1 MNPLELFRRNQKVMM
16 TGLILLAMFAFVV
29 IPSLGGWLGNGP
41 ANSDPVIAE
50 FDQTQLHASQVEL
63 FTQNHH
69 RAVQFLSALYQET
82 VNRGGAPNIPGASM
96 GQLGISSQ
104 PSIGNSIN
112 TMRYASEA
120 EKLGFELDEARVDD
134 WLQMFCD
141 SKLTQSQLESMLR
154 QQTNNAMGRLQL
166 YKVLRAELL
175 SNMYQQVAYSGVVS
189 SGRGFPMPLAS
200 PVDQWSNFKQLSQS
214 ATINAV
220 PFEVEDFLSKVTT
233 EPSEADIEKVYEEGK
248 ERYPS
253 TFSPQPGFRR
263 RTSAE
268 ISYVVADLDTYVD
281 KRVAKLTEEEIRAR
295 YDEMVAER
303 NPLVLNDP
311 GFGGGAGL
319 PPMTLTPE
327 STLDD
332 EAANGEAAKP
342 EEAAEGEADKPEM
355 KPEPAKPEPAKPE
368 PAKPEP
374 AKPEPA
380 KPEPAKPEPAK
391 PEPAKPEPAK
401 PEPASADD
409 TPEKPVEDGGEQ
421 SSLLSPMEAAVRLV
435 AFQEE
440 GTGSAKPA
448 EEKPAE
454 EKPAEEKPAES
465 AKPEGEEAATPSAE
479 LGDEADKPEEK
490 PEFKTF
496 EEVRDEVARSMVEVD
511 AVAEQKAALDAVKKA
526 LKDYASDYGVWVNID
541 QSEGDP
547 PAEPKIQEMA
557 TKLGLQFVEVGQRD
571 VVTIE
576 DATELMETLL
586 VSARSFMRYNE
597 ALFGSD
603 GNQGANLFRPVETR
617 NMMSMPADGKV
628 FLSWK
633 TSQVEDHVPELEE
646 CREDVILAIRTA
658 EARKL
663 AEKAAQD
670 LADQLGDGKT
680 LVDLA
685 PEDDVRKG
693 ARFNWKGQV
702 GRNQFTRQP
711 QYGISDVPGLGA
723 KSENGDEDQPTGQGA
738 PPKFASIQVDNDF
751 MEAVFSAADQKGIVG
766 SDLGQNTYYAIE
778 RESMNPSDST
788 LLDLFENA
796 QNRSQASQL
805 PIDDVGEIL
814 NGFST
819 ELSKRTGFKANLEGI

>member
-355 KPEPAKPEPAKPE
+355 
-368 PAKPEP
+368 KPEP

>member
-401 PEPASADD
+401 PEPAKPEPASADD

-465 AKPEGEEAATPSAE
+465 TEAE
-479 LGDEADKPEEK
+479 
-490 PEFKTF
+490 
-496 EEVRDEVARSMVEVD
+496 
-511 AVAEQKAALDAVKKA
+511 
-526 LKDYASDYGVWVNID
+526 
-541 QSEGDP
+541 
-547 PAEPKIQEMA
+547 
-557 TKLGLQFVEVGQRD
+557 
-571 VVTIE
+571 
-576 DATELMETLL
+576 
-586 VSARSFMRYNE
+586 
-597 ALFGSD
+597 
-603 GNQGANLFRPVETR
+603 
-617 NMMSMPADGKV
+617 
-628 FLSWK
+628 
-633 TSQVEDHVPELEE
+633 
-646 CREDVILAIRTA
+646 
-658 EARKL
+658 
-663 AEKAAQD
+663 
-670 LADQLGDGKT
+670 
-680 LVDLA
+680 
-685 PEDDVRKG
+685 
-693 ARFNWKGQV
+693 
-702 GRNQFTRQP
+702 
-711 QYGISDVPGLGA
+711 
-723 KSENGDEDQPTGQGA
+723 
-738 PPKFASIQVDNDF
+738 
-751 MEAVFSAADQKGIVG
+751 
-766 SDLGQNTYYAIE
+766 
-778 RESMNPSDST
+778 
-788 LLDLFENA
+788 
-796 QNRSQASQL
+796 
-805 PIDDVGEIL
+805 
-814 NGFST
+814 ST
-819 ELSKRTGFKANLEGI
+819 EG

>member
-1 MNPLELFRRNQKVMM
+1 
-16 TGLILLAMFAFVV
+16 
-29 IPSLGGWLGNGP
+29 
-41 ANSDPVIAE
+41 
-50 FDQTQLHASQVEL
+50 
-63 FTQNHH
+63 
-69 RAVQFLSALYQET
+69 
-82 VNRGGAPNIPGASM
+82 
-96 GQLGISSQ
+96 
-104 PSIGNSIN
+104 
-112 TMRYASEA
+112 
-120 EKLGFELDEARVDD
+120 
-134 WLQMFCD
+134 
-141 SKLTQSQLESMLR
+141 
-154 QQTNNAMGRLQL
+154 
-166 YKVLRAELL
+166 
-175 SNMYQQVAYSGVVS
+175 
-189 SGRGFPMPLAS
+189 
-200 PVDQWSNFKQLSQS
+200 
-214 ATINAV
+214 
-220 PFEVEDFLSKVTT
+220 
-233 EPSEADIEKVYEEGK
+233 
-248 ERYPS
+248 
-253 TFSPQPGFRR
+253 
-263 RTSAE
+263 
-268 ISYVVADLDTYVD
+268 
-281 KRVAKLTEEEIRAR
+281 
-295 YDEMVAER
+295 
-303 NPLVLNDP
+303 
-311 GFGGGAGL
+311 
-319 PPMTLTPE
+319 
-327 STLDD
+327 
-332 EAANGEAAKP
+332 
-342 EEAAEGEADKPEM
+342 
-355 KPEPAKPEPAKPE
+355 
-368 PAKPEP
+368 
-374 AKPEPA
+374 
-380 KPEPAKPEPAK
+380 
-391 PEPAKPEPAK
+391 
-401 PEPASADD
+401 
-409 TPEKPVEDGGEQ
+409 
-421 SSLLSPMEAAVRLV
+421 MEAAVRLV